1 MLAAFLE
8 SLRFIGHLLPV
19 SFLRIFLG
27 YVYLQKFAV
36 FLERYQKQIPLW
48 PSQQIAQKLLQGS
61 GAEGALFS
69 WGAWLF
75 QHQGSWAFFYV
86 GLLLAIAISY
96 MLGYLVRP
104 MAYIA
109 ALLVFMEMGWLES
122 MDYSKLL
129 LSVHIFLGWIGAGR
143 VLGVDYYFYKRERGL
158 WW

>member
-27 YVYLQKFAV
+27 YVYLQKFGL
-36 FLERYQKQIPLW
+36 FLDRYQKQIPLW
-48 PSQQIAQKLLQGS
+48 PTQHVAQKFLS
-61 GAEGALFS
+61 PETADYTFS
-69 WGAWLF
+69 SLGLWLF
-75 QHQGSWAFFYV
+75 QHQSNWAFFYI
-86 GLLLAIAISY
+86 GCLLAIALSY
-96 MLGYLVRP
+96 LLGYLVRP
-104 MAYIA
+104 MAYLA
-109 ALLVFMEMGWLES
+109 AFLVMMEMGWLES
-122 MDYSKLL
+122 IDYSKLL